1 MKIRE
6 KNRNLIADI
15 NLSPLLDLTL
25 MLVIFLAVTTEFI
38 SGGEIKIQVPKGGAP
53 AGRTKSCVKISMD
66 KWGRIYYQG
75 KLYENPLEVAKLI
88 PKDRRVFI
96 KADRETP
103 YYLIFNLLDTLRKT
117 GVRKVSLV
125 GQRVE

>member
-6 KNRNLIADI
+6 RKRSLISEI

-38 SGGEIKIQVPKGGAP
+38 SGGEIKVQVPKGGA
-53 AGRTKSCVKISMD
+53 AIQEMGESVKITMD
-66 KWGRIYYQG
+66 RWGRIYYRG
-75 KLYENPLEVAKLI
+75 KLYKDPLKVANVI

-96 KADRETP
+96 KADKETP
-103 YYLIFNLLDTLRKT
+103 YQYVFNLLDTLRKS
-117 GVRKVSLV
+117 GVKKVSLV

>member
-6 KNRNLIADI
+6 GGKSLIADI
-15 NLSPLLDLTL
+15 NLSPILDLSL

-38 SGGEIKIQVPKGGAP
+38 SGGEIKVQVPKGGA
-53 AGRTKSCVKISMD
+53 AVESGQVVKVVVD
-66 KWGRIYYQG
+66 KWGRVFYEG
-75 KLYENPLEVAKLI
+75 KLYSDLSELASLI

-96 KADRETP
+96 KADRDTP
-103 YYLIFNLLDTLRKT
+103 YKYVFSLLDVLRKS

>member
-1 MKIRE
+1 MRIRE
-6 KNRNLIADI
+6 KRRNFIADI

-38 SGGEIKIQVPKGGAP
+38 SGGEIKVRVPKGGAP
-53 AGRTKSCVKISMD
+53 VSGLEDSVKVSMD
-66 KWGRIYYQG
+66 KWGRIYYRG
-75 KLYENPLEVAKLI
+75 KIFEDPLEVARRI
-88 PKDRRVFI
+88 PKGKRVFI

-103 YYLIFNLLDTLRKT
+103 YYLIFNLLDSLRKT